1 MNKNVFKKLI
11 LVLFLLGIGFTFVA
25 CDKELI
31 DDDPII
37 TVEDL
42 TTKYTDGLK
51 LTETYASKDFLTQGI
66 EAVTLLRVVDGDTTH
81 FLNAEGETIKIRF
94 LGINTPE
101 STGTIAPWGKKA
113 SSYSKIKLMNATEIV
128 IESEVLNQ
136 AAELDSTGG
145 RYLGYVWYRPN
156 ANEDLRLLNLEIIE
170 QCFSYFTGD
179 PGTKYGTTFQSA
191 FREAYATDLRVFG
204 ETDPDYNYS
213 TTVMEIT
220 IAELRNNYSSYSTGT
235 RLKMTVR
242 VVRMI
247 GDSLFVEDLEPTYN
261 EDTGVTA
268 KSAIFLY
275 HSFVSGLGNYQPG
288 HVISLEC
295 QASDDETY
303 GAQLVSPKSLRTIQ
317 TASEYTVTDIPEAVT
332 NLEAYEGFVVRVS
345 EFLVNHVSGESDSG
359 AFTIYGTMK
368 NGSELMIR
376 IDADVSPAIPQTFPQ
391 VGSKYDVIGG
401 VSKYV
406 NAYEENAVFYQIKL
420 GNLTAETMSDFV
432 LSANQ

>member
-1 MNKNVFKKLI
+1 MNKNIFKKLV
-11 LVLFLLGIGFTFVA
+11 LVLFLLGFGFTFAA
-25 CDKELI
+25 CEKDPI

-37 TVEDL
+37 TVDDL
-42 TTKYTDGLK
+42 TSEYTDGLK

-66 EAVTLLRVVDGDTTH
+66 EAVTLLRVVDGDTAH
-81 FLNAEGETIKIRF
+81 FLNGNGETIKIRF

-113 SSYSKIKLMNATEIV
+113 SSYTKIKLMNATEIV
-128 IESEVLNQ
+128 IESEVINQ

-145 RYLGYVWYRPN
+145 RYLGYVWYRPS
-156 ANEDLRLLNLEIIE
+156 ATADLRLLNLEIIE

-179 PGTKYGTTFQSA
+179 PGTKYGTTFQTA
-191 FREAYATDLRVFG
+191 FIEAYATNLRVFG
-204 ETDPDYNYS
+204 ETDPDYSYS

-220 IAELRNNYSSYSTGT
+220 IAELRNNYSSYSTGS

-261 EDTGVTA
+261 EDTGITA

-275 HSFVSGLGNYQPG
+275 HSFVSGLGNYKPG
-288 HVISLEC
+288 YVISLEC

-303 GAQLVSPKSLRTIQ
+303 GAQLVSPKNLRTIQ
-317 TASEYTVTDIPEAVT
+317 TTSEYTITDVPETVT
-332 NLEAYEGFVVRVS
+332 NLKAYEGFVVRVS
-345 EFLVNHVSGESDSG
+345 EFLVTDVSGESETG

-368 NGSELMIR
+368 NGADLMVR
-376 IDADVSPAIPQTFPQ
+376 IDADVSPAIPQAFPQ

-406 NAYEENAVFYQIKL
+406 NAYEGNAVFYQVKL
-420 GNLTAETMSDFV
+420 GNLTAETMNDFV